1 MKALEIAYGRAVY
14 PASQV
19 LRRVCQEP
27 FLTSHAENNIPQ
39 NDVKSKSSLVKN
51 TISSLTKS
59 GILYV

>member
-19 LRRVCQEP
+19 LQRVRQEP
-27 FLTSHAENNIPQ
+27 FLTSYAKNSISQ
-39 NDVKSKSSLVKN
+39 NEVKKQERPE
-51 TISSLTKS
+51 ISSLTKS